1 MGSLSEDLM
10 TSQVTRLLLP
20 LLLAAHALLAQAPPP
35 TLAAPKDPVAIATQ
49 FVDLLLKGDYPAA
62 AALEGGPMKKAAPAA
77 KLSEIW
83 TGIQTQLGAYKRRV
97 ASRAEKPGP
106 YDFVFVT
113 TAFEKQTVDL
123 KVVIDEGGHVVGFFI
138 VPVQPA
144 TMPPDPAPPAYAK
157 PDSYRERDITVGSG
171 EWSLPGTLTLPV
183 GPGPFPA
190 VVLVHGSGPNDRDE
204 TVAANKPFRDLALG
218 LASRGIAVLRYE
230 KRTRQYAGKI
240 AEVPGFTV
248 QQETVTDALTALAL
262 LRSSEGIDPR
272 RVFVL
277 GHSLGGML
285 LPRIGQSQP
294 ALAGL
299 IVMAGAARPMED
311 LILEQVSYLAALD
324 GIVTEPEK
332 KQIEG
337 LRAEVAKVKALKP
350 GAAEAALGAPAS
362 YWLDLQGYDPVQG
375 SKYLPQP
382 LLILQGE
389 RDYQVTMTDFAAWKK
404 GLTGKPN
411 VTFKSYPRLDHLF
424 LAGEGKSGPAEYE
437 KPGHVDAAVVN
448 DVATWILSQGRKP
461 AERTW

>member
-157 PDSYRERDITVGSG
+157 PDSYR
-171 EWSLPGTLTLPV
+171 
-183 GPGPFPA
+183 
-190 VVLVHGSGPNDRDE
+190 
-204 TVAANKPFRDLALG
+204 
-218 LASRGIAVLRYE
+218 
-230 KRTRQYAGKI
+230 
-240 AEVPGFTV
+240 
-248 QQETVTDALTALAL
+248 
-262 LRSSEGIDPR
+262 
-272 RVFVL
+272 
-277 GHSLGGML
+277 
-285 LPRIGQSQP
+285 
-294 ALAGL
+294 
-299 IVMAGAARPMED
+299 
-311 LILEQVSYLAALD
+311 
-324 GIVTEPEK
+324 
-332 KQIEG
+332 
-337 LRAEVAKVKALKP
+337 
-350 GAAEAALGAPAS
+350 
-362 YWLDLQGYDPVQG
+362 
-375 SKYLPQP
+375 
-382 LLILQGE
+382 
-389 RDYQVTMTDFAAWKK
+389 
-404 GLTGKPN
+404 
-411 VTFKSYPRLDHLF
+411 
-424 LAGEGKSGPAEYE
+424 
-437 KPGHVDAAVVN
+437 
-448 DVATWILSQGRKP
+448 
-461 AERTW
+461 